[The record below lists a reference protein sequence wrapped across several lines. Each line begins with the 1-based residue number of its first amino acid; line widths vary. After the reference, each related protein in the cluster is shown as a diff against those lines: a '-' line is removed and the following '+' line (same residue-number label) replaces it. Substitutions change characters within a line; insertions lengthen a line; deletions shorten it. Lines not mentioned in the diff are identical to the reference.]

1 MAGGIKTAEKIK
13 VADQLTLK
21 LDYPGISEQ
30 AHCNHKGRREW
41 CMEEG
46 GRRVNVRG
54 MCCDKDLTSHC

>member
-30 AHCNHKGRREW
+30 AHCNHKGRRE
-41 CMEEG
+41 
-46 GRRVNVRG
+46 
-54 MCCDKDLTSHC
+54 